1 LTPGGPG
8 ATLRGRVFSAEMIKT
23 TRRRLEIHQDPDK
36 VASLVG
42 ALLVAFGSVEAMSSA
57 ATLLAEL
64 IVRHDHGR
72 LIASLR
78 LALAVLFAA
87 SGWFFLRRRS
97 RVVLDREH
105 HMVARYMG
113 VGGHASGGNR
123 TWDLSDFVEVSL
135 EQRSRRKRWSAA
147 SGSVWVV
154 SLWRADGT
162 ELELYRSQDLA
173 EADFAAARA
182 ADFTGLP
189 LSRG

>member
-1 LTPGGPG
+1 MFLTSIGSGV
-8 ATLRGRVFSAEMIKT
+8 TLTERVLPAEMIKT
-23 TRRRLEIHQDPDK
+23 TRSRLEIHQDPDK

-57 ATLLAEL
+57 VTLLAEW
-64 IVRHDHGR
+64 IAPHERGR

-78 LALAVLFAA
+78 LGLAVLFAA

-97 RVVLDREH
+97 RVVLDLEH

-113 VGGHASGGNR
+113 VGGRTSGGNR
-123 TWDLSDFVEVSL
+123 TWDLSEFVEVSL
-135 EQRSRRKRWSAA
+135 ERRLRRKRPA

-154 SLWRADGT
+154 SLWRPDGT
-162 ELELYRSQDLA
+162 ELELYRAQELA
-173 EADFAAARA
+173 EADFAASRV

-189 LSRG
+189 LARD